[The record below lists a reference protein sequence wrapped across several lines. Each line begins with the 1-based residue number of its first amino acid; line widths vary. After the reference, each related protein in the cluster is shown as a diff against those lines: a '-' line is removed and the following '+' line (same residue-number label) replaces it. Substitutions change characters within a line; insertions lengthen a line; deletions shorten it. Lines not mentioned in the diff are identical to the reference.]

1 MNAQSAMA
9 QVTLFVTGF
18 TDSLKVYRT
27 FPLMA
32 TNTVLATTTFKI
44 IGANTVL
51 LLGSIVLFHKAI
63 TPGLAYLQGSMASS
77 VDLLGEGQQQQAQSG
92 VIVAL
97 FYALFV
103 VPIYVLCYSS
113 SMVWYQ
119 ALADEMYQSRKRADQ
134 ADPSV
139 PRLKGL
145 VDGTYATV
153 AWFCLFGQLQ
163 LLSIVVPM
171 LLSHLHAFLSVVVV
185 DAPAAS
191 SAASLPSA
199 VLRALE
205 VGLPALKATLLT
217 TVTNAAAL
225 SHALGWF
232 LMSIMYGWYAF
243 DNHWSTSGVDPDA
256 RFKIMEAH
264 WAYFT
269 GFGFPYTLLVKGT
282 SFFVGYGGYL
292 ALFPFCIMLGGVSD
306 YEEPY
311 KALQAAEAPSP
322 APASKAK
329 GKSKSE
335 KGKAAASKPAA
346 TSHVL
351 APLPVF
357 KLAQIWTLAV
367 LGLLRKRKTKQKS
380 A

>member
-1 MNAQSAMA
+1 MDMTSAIAQMS
-9 QVTLFVTGF
+9 VFVAGF
-18 TDSLKVYRT
+18 TDSLCIHRT
-27 FPLMA
+27 FPQMA
-32 TNTVLATTTFKI
+32 TNAVLARTTFKI

-63 TPGLAYLQGSMASS
+63 TPGLAYLQSLLSS
-77 VDLLGEGQQQQAQSG
+77 SSSSPPLPESG
-92 VIVAL
+92 IIAAL

-103 VPIYVLCYSS
+103 VPIYVLCYST

-119 ALADEMYQSRKRADQ
+119 ALADEMYQSRKKADQ
-134 ADPSV
+134 VDSSI

-145 VDGTYATV
+145 VDGSYATV

-163 LLSIVVPM
+163 LLSTVVPL
-171 LLSHLHAFLSVVVV
+171 LLSHLHAFLTVVVV
-185 DAPAAS
+185 DAPAIANS
-191 SAASLPSA
+191 SATLPGV
-199 VLRALE
+199 VLRTLE
-205 VGLPALKATLLT
+205 VGLPALKATVLLT
-217 TVTNAAAL
+217 VSNAATL
-225 SHALGWF
+225 SHALCWF

-243 DNHWSTSGVDPDA
+243 DNHWSTGGVDPDA
-256 RFKIMEAH
+256 RFKIMEQH

-269 GFGFPYTLLVKGT
+269 GFGLPYTLLVKGT

-311 KALQAAEAPSP
+311 KAYKAVA
-322 APASKAK
+322 APALTSKKAK
-329 GKSKSE
+329 GKVKV
-335 KGKAAASKPAA
+335 KGSKAAYEPPAA
-346 TSHVL
+346 GPVL

-357 KLAQIWTLAV
+357 KPAQIWTLAV